1 MNEDDNHSLGLF
13 RTALERGYKFVL
25 IVETP
30 GPTVSVT
37 QTTLDDRDAA
47 KMLRKFAREAE
58 KRARGE

>member
-1 MNEDDNHSLGLF
+1 MNDDAESLHLF

>member
-1 MNEDDNHSLGLF
+1 MNDDEHSMGLF

-37 QTTLDDRDAA
+37 QTTLGDRDAA